1 MILEMGSF
9 CEKVIDFLQSEYN
22 DGYSFKIERYM
33 ALPPEFRP
41 FNKERIELKIDIS
54 PRYRITICDDSMR
67 YLFKLFLEGDFLED
81 RKQYRWQ
88 KELVDMIEG
97 S

>member
-67 YLFKLFLEGDFLED
+67 YLFKLYLEGEFLGD

>member
-1 MILEMGSF
+1 MILEMEGF
-9 CEKVIDFLQSEYN
+9 CKSVIDFLQSEYN

-41 FNKERIELKIDIS
+41 FNKERIELKIDVS
-54 PRYRITICDDSMR
+54 PRYRITIGTDSMR
-67 YLFKLFLEGDFLED
+67 YLFELFMAGEFLED

-88 KELVDMIEG
+88 KELIDMIEG
-97 S
+97 R

>member
-1 MILEMGSF
+1 MEQF
-9 CEKVIDFLQSEYN
+9 CKAVVDFLQSEYN
-22 DGYSFKIERYM
+22 YGYSFSIERYL

-54 PRYRITICDDSMR
+54 PRYKITICDDSMR
-67 YLFKLFLEGDFLED
+67 YLFKLFLEGEFLED

>member
-1 MILEMGSF
+1 MILEMGEF
-9 CEKVIDFLQSEYN
+9 CKSVIDFLQSEYN
-22 DGYSFKIERYM
+22 DGYSFRIERYM
-33 ALPPEFRP
+33 ALPPKFRP

-54 PRYRITICDDSMR
+54 PMYKITICDDSMR
-67 YLFKLFLEGDFLED
+67 YLFRLYLEGEFLED
-81 RKQYRWQ
+81 RKQYKWQ

>member
-67 YLFKLFLEGDFLED
+67 YLFKLYLEGEFLED
-81 RKQYRWQ
+81 RKQYKWQ
-88 KELVDMIEG
+88 KELLDMIEG

>member
-1 MILEMGSF
+1 MILEMGNF
-9 CEKVIDFLQSEYN
+9 CKSVIDFLQSEYN

-54 PRYRITICDDSMR
+54 PMYKITICDDSMR
-67 YLFKLFLEGDFLED
+67 YLFKLYLEGEFLED
-81 RKQYRWQ
+81 RKQYRGGRRN
-88 KELVDMIEG
+88 LSI
-97 S
+97 

>member
-1 MILEMGSF
+1 MILEMEGF
-9 CEKVIDFLQSEYN
+9 CKNVIDFLQSEYN

-41 FNKERIELKIDIS
+41 FNKERVELKIEVS
-54 PRYRITICDDSMR
+54 PRYRITIGNDSMH
-67 YLFKLFLEGDFLED
+67 YLFELFMTGEFLED

-88 KELVDMIEG
+88 KELIDMIEG
-97 S
+97 R

>member
-1 MILEMGSF
+1 MILEMGKF
-9 CEKVIDFLQSEYN
+9 CESVIDFLQSEYN

-54 PRYRITICDDSMR
+54 PRYKITICDDSMR
-67 YLFKLFLEGDFLED
+67 YLFKLYLEGEFLED

>member
-1 MILEMGSF
+1 MILEMGDF
-9 CEKVIDFLQSEYN
+9 CKSVIDFLQSEYN
-22 DGYSFKIERYM
+22 DGYSFRIERYM

-54 PRYRITICDDSMR
+54 PVYKITICDDSMR
-67 YLFKLFLEGDFLED
+67 YLFKLYLEGEFLED

>member
-1 MILEMGSF
+1 MILEMGKF
-9 CEKVIDFLQSEYN
+9 CESVIDFLQSEYN
-22 DGYSFKIERYM
+22 DGYSFRIERYM
-33 ALPPEFRP
+33 ALPPEFKP

-54 PRYRITICDDSMR
+54 PRYKITICDDSMR
-67 YLFKLFLEGDFLED
+67 YLFKLYLEGAFLED

>member
-1 MILEMGSF
+1 MGNF
-9 CEKVIDFLQSEYN
+9 CKSVIDFLQSEYD

-54 PRYRITICDDSMR
+54 PRYKITIGDDSMR
-67 YLFKLFLEGDFLED
+67 YLFMLFLEGEFLED
-81 RKQYRWQ
+81 RKQYKWQ
-88 KELVDMIEG
+88 KELVVMIEG
-97 S
+97 C

>member
-67 YLFKLFLEGDFLED
+67 YLFKLYLEGEFLED

>member
-1 MILEMGSF
+1 MILEMGDF
-9 CEKVIDFLQSEYN
+9 CKSVIDFLQSEYN
-22 DGYSFKIERYM
+22 DGYSFRIERYM

-54 PRYRITICDDSMR
+54 PIYKITICDASMR
-67 YLFKLFLEGDFLED
+67 YLFKLYLEGEFLED
-81 RKQYRWQ
+81 RKQYMWQ

>member
-1 MILEMGSF
+1 MILEMGDF
-9 CEKVIDFLQSEYN
+9 CKSVIDFLQSEYN

-54 PRYRITICDDSMR
+54 PMYKITICDDSMR
-67 YLFKLFLEGDFLED
+67 YLFKLYLEGEFLED

>member
-1 MILEMGSF
+1 MGDF
-9 CEKVIDFLQSEYN
+9 CKSVIDFLQSEYN

-54 PRYRITICDDSMR
+54 PMYKITICDDSMR
-67 YLFKLFLEGDFLED
+67 YLFKLFLKGEFLED